1 MATNPIEPVPGREGG
16 GHFDTRFEA
25 SECKKGN
32 IFWNQLPSNTVKFQN
47 ERTFNSKFKRHR
59 STLGN
64 FKRKVSTDRDKIIG
78 GSLSALNSIKMSR
91 DAYNIPKEDDI
102 EQIVQHSPGP

>member
-1 MATNPIEPVPGREGG
+1 MHDERLSKKAKKEEA
-16 GHFDTRFEA
+16 FMQSLFEA